1 MRGIQQFRM
10 KLHLHFKLPYVRNL
24 GMRYPRPRMR
34 TKKGFSCLKRVKR
47 LHVNGRI
54 PYGGLLSQLNAY
66 SQILEFIQIHDFLE
80 EIKFNFFKYSFECA
94 EQLQQGMFCRILFK
108 ALLFSP
114 VLDNVGQAGQLQ
126 NGMRDLSKQIVV
138 ER

>member
-1 MRGIQQFRM
+1 M

-34 TKKGFSCLKRVKR
+34 TKKGFSCLKRVKK
-47 LHVNGRI
+47 LHVTERI
-54 PYGGLLSQLNAY
+54 PYGRLRSRLNPY

-94 EQLQQGMFCRILFK
+94 EQLQQVFFCRVLF
-108 ALLFSP
+108 
-114 VLDNVGQAGQLQ
+114 
-126 NGMRDLSKQIVV
+126 
-138 ER
+138 